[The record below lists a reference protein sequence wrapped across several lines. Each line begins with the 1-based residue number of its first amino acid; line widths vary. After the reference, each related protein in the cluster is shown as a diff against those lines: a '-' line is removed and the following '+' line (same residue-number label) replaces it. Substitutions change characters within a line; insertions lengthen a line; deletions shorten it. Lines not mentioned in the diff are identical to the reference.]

1 MFLALRQDSQIYI
14 LDKTKEPIIKI
25 GYIETVSMPHPL
37 YKTYNPAVSFGT
49 NMQTVVDL
57 TVKVDDSKVQFECVP
72 ANLSI
77 YSNGDMT
84 ISESREA
91 MISEVDAMLQNS
103 KNVLQSVDKHK
114 TIIASCEN
122 ILKELNPVY
131 AKEQE
136 RDTAIDTLTEQVN
149 SMQDSL
155 KRLEQLLITKQ
166 SDGDKQIL

>member
-1 MFLALRQDSQIYI
+1 MFSALRQGSIIYI
-14 LDKTKEPIIKI
+14 LDKTNEPKIKI
-25 GYIETVSMPHPL
+25 GYIETVSVPHPL

-49 NMQTVVDL
+49 NMQTVVDI

-77 YSNGDMT
+77 HSNGDMT

-103 KNVLQSVDKHK
+103 KNILSSVDKHK

-136 RDTAIDTLTEQVN
+136 RDTAIDSLTEQVN
-149 SMQDSL
+149 NMQSVL
-155 KRLEQLLITKQ
+155 NRLEDILTKQ
-166 SDGDKQIL
+166 NNGNQ

>member
-1 MFLALRQDSQIYI
+1 MFSALRQGSAIYI
-14 LDKTKEPIIKI
+14 LDKTNEPKIKI
-25 GYIETVSMPHPL
+25 GYIETVSVPHPL

-49 NMQTVVDL
+49 NMQTVVDI

-77 YSNGDMT
+77 HSNGDMT

-103 KNVLQSVDKHK
+103 KNILSSVDKHK
-114 TIIASCEN
+114 TIIASCED

-136 RDTAIDTLTEQVN
+136 RDTAIDSLTEQVN
-149 SMQDSL
+149 NMQSVL
-155 KRLEQLLITKQ
+155 NRLEDILTKQ
-166 SDGDKQIL
+166 NNGNQ

>member
-1 MFLALRQDSQIYI
+1 MFSALRQGSAIYI
-14 LDKTKEPIIKI
+14 LDKTNEPKIKI
-25 GYIETVSMPHPL
+25 GYIETVSVPHPL

-49 NMQTVVDL
+49 NMQTVVDI

-77 YSNGDMT
+77 HSNGDMT

-103 KNVLQSVDKHK
+103 KNILSSVDKHK

-136 RDTAIDTLTEQVN
+136 RDTAIDSLTEQVN
-149 SMQDSL
+149 NMQSVL
-155 KRLEQLLITKQ
+155 NRLEDILTKQ
-166 SDGDKQIL
+166 NNGNQ

>member
-1 MFLALRQDSQIYI
+1 MFSALRQGSAIYI
-14 LDKTKEPIIKI
+14 LYKTNEPKIKI
-25 GYIETVSMPHPL
+25 GYIETVSVPHPL

-49 NMQTVVDL
+49 NMQTVVDI

-77 YSNGDMT
+77 HSNGDMT

-103 KNVLQSVDKHK
+103 KTILSSVDKHK
-114 TIIASCEN
+114 TIIASCED

-136 RDTAIDTLTEQVN
+136 RDTAIDSLTEQVN
-149 SMQDSL
+149 NMQSVL
-155 KRLEQLLITKQ
+155 NRLEDILTKQ
-166 SDGDKQIL
+166 NNGNQ